1 MRLFAGTTRRDW
13 AMVAVVVVAAT
24 VQVSIGGP
32 VRPAPAADLLG
43 DVCALAGALAL
54 AWVRPRPLVA
64 GSASLGLTGVGVLL
78 TGPIVP
84 LAGWLAV
91 LLVTRHAPDLAVA
104 LRAAAAGG
112 AWLATALVAAAVV
125 YRQPDALAVVLALT
139 LVVVLAAS
147 VLRLQRA
154 RVDSQQRERLA
165 ERERTV
171 AAERLRIA
179 RDLHDLVGHGLSLV
193 AVQSGAARL
202 ALDAGDVDEA
212 RRAVAAIEAASR
224 GALGEM
230 RQMLGVL
237 RAGTD
242 DAADGAGR
250 TGAQPG
256 LADVDTLVEQART
269 GGHAVTVQRS
279 GPLNEVPA
287 AAGLCAYRVV
297 QEALTNVVRHAPGAA
312 VTITLATGDA
322 LTVEVVDER
331 VDGASPPDPDR
342 PHFGLLGLAERVGA
356 AGGTLEA
363 GPRGDG
369 VGWRV
374 TATVPLSGSAPGEES
389 A

>member
-1 MRLFAGTTRRDW
+1 MRLFAGTTHRDW
-13 AMVAVVVVAAT
+13 AVVAVGILAAT
-24 VQVSIGGP
+24 VQVSVGGS
-32 VRPAPAADLLG
+32 VRPGRVVDLLG
-43 DVCALAGALAL
+43 QVCAVAGALAL
-54 AWVRPRPLVA
+54 AWVRSRPLVA

-84 LAGWLAV
+84 FAGWLAV
-91 LLVTRHAPDLAVA
+91 LLVTQHAADLAVA
-104 LRAAAAGG
+104 VRAAAAGG
-112 AWLATALVAAAVV
+112 AWLAAVLVAAALM
-125 YRQPDALAVVLALT
+125 YREPDALAVVLALT

-154 RVDSQQRERLA
+154 RVDGQRRERLA
-165 ERERTV
+165 ERDRTV

-193 AVQSGAARL
+193 AVQAGAARL

-212 RRAVAAIEAASR
+212 RRAVAAIETASR

-237 RAGTD
+237 RAGPD
-242 DAADGAGR
+242 DGAGR

-256 LADVDTLVEQART
+256 LADVDTLVERART

-279 GPLNEVPA
+279 GPLDEVPA

-297 QEALTNVVRHAPGAA
+297 QESLTNVVRYAPGAA
-312 VTITLATGDA
+312 VTVTLAAAEA
-322 LTVEVVDER
+322 LTVEVLDER
-331 VDGASPPDPDR
+331 GGGPSPADPQR
-342 PHFGLLGLAERVGA
+342 PHYGLTGLAERVGA
-356 AGGTLEA
+356 AGGTLEV
-363 GPRGDG
+363 GPRRDG

-374 TATVPLSGSAPGEES
+374 SATVPLSRQALGAEP

>member
-13 AMVAVVVVAAT
+13 AVVAVGILAAT

-32 VRPAPAADLLG
+32 VRPGRVVDLLG
-43 DVCALAGALAL
+43 ETCAVAGALAL
-54 AWVRPRPLVA
+54 GWVRPRPLVA
-64 GSASLGLTGVGVLL
+64 GSTSLGLTGVGVLL

-91 LLVTRHAPDLAVA
+91 LLVTRHTADLAVA
-104 LRAAAAGG
+104 VRAAAGGG
-112 AWLATALVAAAVV
+112 AWLAAVLVAAAVV
-125 YRQPDALAVVLALT
+125 YREPDALAVVLALT

-165 ERERTV
+165 ERDRTV

-202 ALDAGDVDEA
+202 ALDAGDVDKA

-230 RQMLGVL
+230 RQMLGLL
-237 RAGTD
+237 RAGPD
-242 DAADGAGR
+242 DGAGR

-269 GGHAVTVQRS
+269 GGHSVSVHRS
-279 GPLNEVPA
+279 GPLDEVPA
-287 AAGLCAYRVV
+287 AAGLCGYRVV
-297 QEALTNVVRHAPGAA
+297 QEALTNVVRYAPGAA
-312 VTITLATGDA
+312 VTVTLAAAEA
-322 LTVEVVDER
+322 LTVEVLDER
-331 VDGASPPDPDR
+331 RDDAPPPDPDR
-342 PHFGLLGLAERVGA
+342 AHYGLIGLAERVGA
-356 AGGTLEA
+356 AGGTLDV
-363 GPRGDG
+363 GPRRDG

-374 TATVPLSGSAPGEES
+374 SATVPLSRQALGEEP